1 MELTPCLGIGDF
13 LILKMICLSEK
24 LTIKKINLTR
34 KIICN
39 YRQYPERFQQFITK
53 FVHCLFPEVEIA
65 IVDTKHVSFPFAKYS
80 LRTPYIYDQIHLTNL
95 SQPIYTNYIV
105 FHTKVRMEC
114 QMAQFVKRDLPVI
127 SKFLKSYQTDK
138 TILIMGERVI
148 EDCCEKRDLGIISL
162 YDEYKVLSKTNNVID
177 LTKDVLFSGNPDYDD
192 FEYDLNLIHHAEMN
206 IIFGIGGPLNICF
219 AMSQHNLAYIGVV
232 TTCMWVKHNYPETY
246 QDLAQFL
253 TRVKE
258 TTSMKE

>member
-24 LTIKKINLTR
+24 LTIKKINFTR
-34 KIICN
+34 KIINN

-65 IVDTKHVSFPFAKYS
+65 IVDSNLDAFPVAKYS
-80 LRTPYIYDQIHLTNL
+80 IRTPYIYDQIHLTKV
-95 SQPIYTNYIV
+95 SPPIYNKYIV

-114 QMAQFVKRDLPVI
+114 QMAQFVKNDLPLI
-127 SKFLKSYQTDK
+127 TKFLKTYHTDK

-162 YDEYKVLSKTNNVID
+162 YDEYKVLSKNNTVID

-192 FEYDLNLIHHAEMN
+192 FEHDLNLIHHADLN
-206 IIFGIGGPLNICF
+206 IIVGIGGPLNICF

-232 TTCMWVKHNYPETY
+232 NSCKWVKITYPDTY
-246 QDLAQFL
+246 QDMTQFL
-253 TRVKE
+253 AKVAKA
-258 TTSMKE
+258 TSMKK